1 MEAGN
6 GMRAVVAIVVALV
19 LGAWTGG
26 ASAQEAFDACELFT
40 EVEAKAALGGSPEPE
55 PQSAR
60 AKWPRVV
67 PTCTWWSSKDGKST
81 SASATFRFGRSASEL
96 HSAFDEERLNFQT
109 KPLLIDGASAFW
121 SAKQGVLQ
129 ALKGRVWLV
138 VTVGGVKPSERD
150 MDAARK
156 LAEALVKK
164 L

>member
-1 MEAGN
+1 
-6 GMRAVVAIVVALV
+6 MRAVTGMLVALI
-19 LGAWTGG
+19 LAAWAGS

-60 AKWPRVV
+60 GKRPRVV

-81 SASATFRFGRSASEL
+81 SASATFRFGRNAGEL
-96 HSAFDEERLNFQT
+96 QSAFDEERLNFQT

-138 VTVGGVKPSERD
+138 VTVGGTKPSERD